1 MPKVFL
7 FSIYLYMIPTSAYAY
22 IGPGL
27 GAGAIAA
34 IIGILGAILLTL
46 ISIIYFPIKRFL
58 KHKHKEKRHKHK
70 EKIDDK

>member
-7 FSIYLYMIPTSAYAY
+7 FSIYWCMIPTQAYAY

-27 GAGAIAA
+27 GAGASAA

-46 ISIIYFPIKRFL
+46 ISIIYFPIKRLL
-58 KHKHKEKRHKHK
+58 KHKRKENKHK
-70 EKIDDK
+70 EKIDGK